1 MLKQGQL
8 VTVLDDFA
16 PPPVDGFFLF
26 YGLHRSYPAGAQ
38 HQDGITMSAAPI
50 PSQAKIARAEKPLF
64 NGLTVSVGRRSAVQM
79 RVQPDTS
86 KPIAGMML
94 TPAAF
99 FWQPAARF
107 IVAARSNSG
116 SMNLWKGTCGL
127 IAPVRL
133 TIRT

>member
-1 MLKQGQL
+1 
-8 VTVLDDFA
+8 
-16 PPPVDGFFLF
+16 
-26 YGLHRSYPAGAQ
+26 
-38 HQDGITMSAAPI
+38 MSAAPI

-64 NGLTVSVGRRSAVQM
+64 NGLMGRRSAVQM

-99 FWQPAARF
+99 FWQPATRF
-107 IVAARSNSG
+107 VVAARSNSG

-133 TIRT
+133 STRT

>member
-50 PSQAKIARAEKPLF
+50 PSQAKIARAEKPFLMALRYRW
-64 NGLTVSVGRRSAVQM
+64 GAALPYKCGSS
-79 RVQPDTS
+79 
-86 KPIAGMML
+86 PI
-94 TPAAF
+94 PAS
-99 FWQPAARF
+99 Q
-107 IVAARSNSG
+107 
-116 SMNLWKGTCGL
+116 L
-127 IAPVRL
+127 PV
-133 TIRT
+133 